1 MLIKLLLGA
10 ALLAAGYFLLLPRRG
25 AIRNLPKGVLL
36 GLALSVM
43 VPALGHLYIFT
54 RASIPYVAGMLAL
67 GWLLHASMG
76 GVPAYLVLALV
87 STGLMYYRLMVR
99 GER

>member
-1 MLIKLLLGA
+1 MLVRLLLGA
-10 ALLAAGYFLLLPRRG
+10 AVLWAVYFLLLPKRG
-25 AIRNLPKGVLL
+25 AIRSLPKGVLL

-54 RASIPYVAGMLAL
+54 KASIPYIAGMLAL

-76 GVPAYLVLALV
+76 GVPAYLILAVV
-87 STGLMYYRLMVR
+87 STGLMYYRLVVR
-99 GER
+99 RER

>member
-1 MLIKLLLGA
+1 MLIKILLAGALLG
-10 ALLAAGYFLLLPRRG
+10 AGYFLLLPRSG

-36 GLALSVM
+36 GLVLAVM

-54 RASIPYVAGMLAL
+54 KASIPYVAGMLAL
-67 GWLLHASMG
+67 GWLLHAAMG
-76 GVPAYLVLALV
+76 GVPAYLILAAV